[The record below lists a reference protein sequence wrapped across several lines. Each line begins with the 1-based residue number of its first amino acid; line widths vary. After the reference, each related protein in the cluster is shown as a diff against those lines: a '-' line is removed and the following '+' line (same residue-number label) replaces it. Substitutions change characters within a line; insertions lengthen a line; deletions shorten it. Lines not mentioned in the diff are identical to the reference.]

1 MAEVTGDILKNV
13 EGHHYTTEEALQVAA
28 KSYKGL
34 TGEKLQ

>member
-1 MAEVTGDILKNV
+1 MAEVTEGLLKNV